1 MELDH
6 FAPTLGQNGTPCA
19 ICPPPPPP
27 PPPPNGMFHF
37 INVVQAVLWL
47 TRLTYLRLAQIIAA
61 VNNIDSIK
69 SKHS

>member
-19 ICPPPPPP
+19 IL
-27 PPPPNGMFHF
+27 PPNGMFHC